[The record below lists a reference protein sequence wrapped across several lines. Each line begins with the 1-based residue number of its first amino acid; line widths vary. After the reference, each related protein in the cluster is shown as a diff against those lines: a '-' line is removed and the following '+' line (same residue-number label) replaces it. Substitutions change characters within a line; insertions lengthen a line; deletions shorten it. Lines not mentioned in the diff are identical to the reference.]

1 MYTLE
6 IASPQFKEFTE
17 KAKDLLTEIL
27 KDVTVKEKD
36 VKIPVNSRLFAE
48 GEKDPFIYLLKE
60 GNVKCMQRGRLL
72 YFYEE
77 GDFIGLEKDYFDQTT
92 EMLVDFLYSR

>member
-27 KDVTVKEKD
+27 KDVTATEKD
-36 VKIPVNSRLFAE
+36 LKIPANSHLFSA
-48 GEKDPFIYLLKE
+48 GENE
-60 GNVKCMQRGRLL
+60 S
-72 YFYEE
+72 
-77 GDFIGLEKDYFDQTT
+77 
-92 EMLVDFLYSR
+92 FLYLYKRRQRQMYAAPQAFILL